1 MIAYIAGP
9 YRAKTKLGIIGNYFT
24 VINLKGE
31 HENHAHVK
39 RKSTAE
45 LLCKLIKRK
54 QVPKSNYLRASA
66 KRTTLDKEYIEKIN
80 NKMKK
85 DKNKQKYIN
94 INKGCR

>member
-1 MIAYIAGP
+1 MCGID
-9 YRAKTKLGIIGNYFT
+9 KLKIINCGNYFT

-39 RKSTAE
+39 RKSTAK

-54 QVPKSNYLRASA
+54 QVPKSNYLRVSA
-66 KRTTLDKEYIEKIN
+66 KRITLDKKYIEKID
-80 NKMKK
+80 NKIEK

-94 INKGCR
+94 INKGCRM